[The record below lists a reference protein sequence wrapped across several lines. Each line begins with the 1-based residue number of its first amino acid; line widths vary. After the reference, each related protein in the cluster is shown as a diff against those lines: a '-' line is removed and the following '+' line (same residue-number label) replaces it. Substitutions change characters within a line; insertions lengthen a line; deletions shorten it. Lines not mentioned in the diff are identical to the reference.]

1 MTAAIKKI
9 FERLLK
15 VGDWVE
21 IDPHKHRPNYLIKG
35 TAWRVEG
42 FNSIKQTCQ
51 ITNEKTGNLH
61 RSETL
66 DFEEV
71 SDSSPFKKT
80 DIVQLKSDPR
90 YIGRIVNCRRNK
102 ITIEWAWGGVRES
115 LDSDKIK
122 LFVRMVRGEQ
132 ILLGDYVFK
141 EGDRVKTTD
150 RNLDSMTLIV
160 RRCLPS
166 GMVELM
172 ASNNPSLILPGCG
185 LTIVEEGF

>member
-1 MTAAIKKI
+1 MTAATKKI

-15 VGDWVE
+15 VGEWVE

-80 DIVQLKSDPR
+80 DIAQLKSDPR

-132 ILLGDYVFK
+132 ILLGDYAFK

>member
-80 DIVQLKSDPR
+80 DIAQLKSDPR

-132 ILLGDYVFK
+132 ILLGDYAFK
-141 EGDRVKTTD
+141 EGDRVHTSDKNFGNVILT
-150 RNLDSMTLIV
+150 V
-160 RRCLPS
+160 RECLPS
-166 GMVELM
+166 GMVVLSS
-172 ASNNPSLILPGCG
+172 SNDPNLLLPGCG
-185 LTIVEEGF
+185 LTIVEEDF

>member
-1 MTAAIKKI
+1 MTAATKKI

-80 DIVQLKSDPR
+80 DIVQLKSDHR

-185 LTIVEEGF
+185 LTIIEEDF

>member
-1 MTAAIKKI
+1 MTAATKKI

>member
-1 MTAAIKKI
+1 MTAATKKI

-80 DIVQLKSDPR
+80 DIAQLKSDPR

-150 RNLDSMTLIV
+150 RNLDSMALIV

>member
-1 MTAAIKKI
+1 MTAATKKI
-9 FERLLK
+9 IERLLK

-80 DIVQLKSDPR
+80 DIAQLKSDPR

-122 LFVRMVRGEQ
+122 LFVRMVMGEQ
-132 ILLGDYVFK
+132 ILLGDYAFK

>member
-1 MTAAIKKI
+1 MTAATKKI
-9 FERLLK
+9 IERLLK

-80 DIVQLKSDPR
+80 DIAQLKSDPR

>member
-1 MTAAIKKI
+1 MTAATKKI

-15 VGDWVE
+15 VGEWVE

-80 DIVQLKSDPR
+80 DIAQLKSDPR

-122 LFVRMVRGEQ
+122 LFVRMVMGEQ
-132 ILLGDYVFK
+132 ILLGDYAFK

>member
-1 MTAAIKKI
+1 MTAATKKI
-9 FERLLK
+9 IERLLK

-21 IDPHKHRPNYLIKG
+21 IDPHKHRSNYLIKG

-42 FNSIKQTCQ
+42 FNSMKQTCQ
-51 ITNEKTGNLH
+51 VFKEG

-66 DFEEV
+66 SFEEV
-71 SDSSPFKKT
+71 SDSSPYKKT

-90 YIGRIVNCRRNK
+90 YVGRVVNCRRNK

-185 LTIVEEGF
+185 LTIVEEDF

>member
-1 MTAAIKKI
+1 MTAATKKI

-21 IDPHKHRPNYLIKG
+21 IDPHKHRSNYLIKG

-42 FNSIKQTCQ
+42 FNSMKQTCQ
-51 ITNEKTGNLH
+51 VFKEG

-66 DFEEV
+66 SFEEV
-71 SDSSPFKKT
+71 SDSSPYKKT

-90 YIGRIVNCRRNK
+90 YVGRIVSCRRNK

-132 ILLGDYVFK
+132 ILLGDYAFK
-141 EGDRVKTTD
+141 EGDRVHTSDKNFGNVILT
-150 RNLDSMTLIV
+150 V
-160 RRCLPS
+160 RECLPS
-166 GMVELM
+166 GMVVLSS
-172 ASNNPSLILPGCG
+172 SNDPNLLLPGCG
-185 LTIVEEGF
+185 LTIVEEDF

>member
-1 MTAAIKKI
+1 MTAATKKI

-15 VGDWVE
+15 VGEWVE

-80 DIVQLKSDPR
+80 DIAQLKSDPR

-185 LTIVEEGF
+185 LTIIEEDF